1 HLHRHDGGR
10 RALRIPLRPLRR
22 VDPSAGRERGDHVQ
36 PLRVELSEPAAR
48 DRRRR
53 VDHHDDRRCRHD
65 GAGCRDHDHRCDL
78 HARRHRRRDEL
89 DAHRRRRRRAGGG
102 SRGPEE
108 TRHARRRTGIGL
120 ARTTSEDRGRRRRLV
135 LRKLVGSALTLVFVV
150 CFNFFL
156 FRVVPTDPLAHMFR
170 GRSISREAQDA
181 LRVAFGLDQPIG
193 TQFLYYLRET
203 FTGNLGIS
211 YHSRQPVWDEIVER
225 MPATLALLGLSWL
238 LAALIGT
245 LGGIIAGW
253 RRNTWKD
260 RTITSTTMLFYSVPD
275 FWLGI
280 LLLVGFSVILGWFPI
295 GGMHTVGTSYTGFAA
310 VADYLRHLFLPAL

>member
-1 HLHRHDGGR
+1 M
-10 RALRIPLRPLRR
+10 
-22 VDPSAGRERGDHVQ
+22 
-36 PLRVELSEPAAR
+36 
-48 DRRRR
+48 
-53 VDHHDDRRCRHD
+53 
-65 GAGCRDHDHRCDL
+65 
-78 HARRHRRRDEL
+78 
-89 DAHRRRRRRAGGG
+89 
-102 SRGPEE
+102 
-108 TRHARRRTGIGL
+108 
-120 ARTTSEDRGRRRRLV
+120 
-135 LRKLVGSALTLVFVV
+135 V

-225 MPATLALLGLSWL
+225 MPATLALLGTSWL

-310 VADYLRHLFLPAL
+310 VADYLRHLFLPALTLTVAYLGEYTMVTRSSLVEVMSEDYLTVARAKGLRDKVVRNRHALPNALLPVVTLAALNLGFILSGAIAVESVFSWPGLGQATAQAIRGPDFPMLQGLFLLFSASVILFNLVADVLYLYLDPRVEEV

>member
-1 HLHRHDGGR
+1 M
-10 RALRIPLRPLRR
+10 
-22 VDPSAGRERGDHVQ
+22 
-36 PLRVELSEPAAR
+36 
-48 DRRRR
+48 
-53 VDHHDDRRCRHD
+53 
-65 GAGCRDHDHRCDL
+65 
-78 HARRHRRRDEL
+78 
-89 DAHRRRRRRAGGG
+89 
-102 SRGPEE
+102 
-108 TRHARRRTGIGL
+108 
-120 ARTTSEDRGRRRRLV
+120 
-135 LRKLVGSALTLVFVV
+135 V

-225 MPATLALLGLSWL
+225 MPATLALLGTSWL

-310 VADYLRHLFLPAL
+310 VADYLRHLFLPALTLTVAYLGEYTMVTRSSLVEVMSEDYLTVARAKGLRDKVVRNRHALPNALLPVVTLAALNLGFILSGAIAVESVFSWPGLGQATAQAIRGPDFPMLQGLFLLFSASVILFNLVADILYLYLDPRVEEV